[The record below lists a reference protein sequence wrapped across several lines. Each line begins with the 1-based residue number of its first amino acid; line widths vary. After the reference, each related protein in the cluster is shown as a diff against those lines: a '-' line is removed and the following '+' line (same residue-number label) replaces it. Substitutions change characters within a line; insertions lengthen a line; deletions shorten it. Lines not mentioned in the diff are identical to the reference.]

1 MKASGQASRLK
12 RLLMQ
17 GTTPEQLEER
27 LTLLNSGTQW
37 GLVTFVCGSI
47 ILAAVTLMHRPAIQV
62 LLWWG
67 LSIPCYILIQGGV
80 WWQANKAKARG
91 ERLQDRLVPLLLGE
105 LSAGICAGL
114 AFWLFAAPQV
124 DAFTLFLSLVML
136 LVISGSAFSSACLL
150 SGYFALT
157 LPILLPMIVH
167 FAMARSAEGLGM
179 AAASVL
185 ALVFNSLLAREQSRL
200 IGRTI
205 DLQHQNAALV
215 LELKGQTDTALSAQ
229 QLAEQANQAKSHFF
243 AAASHDLRQPLHAMG
258 LLTDALHNEVMTSS
272 ARQRLTEIDRC
283 VQTLDSL
290 FSALLE
296 MSRLDAG
303 IMLNQPQVFALD
315 DLFQRLWSLHRPIAE
330 SKGLRLV
337 ARKAQVA
344 VRADPLVLERILS
357 NFLSNALRYTSNGG
371 VLLTARHRS
380 GTCSIEVWDTGVG
393 IPADEQ
399 QHVFQEFYQI
409 GNSNRDRRHGLG
421 LGLATVKKLAALAG
435 WPLELQSR
443 PGRGSVFK
451 VLVPTVALTAL
462 SPPSP
467 RSDNARSGGWLS
479 RIPLL
484 CIEDDEL
491 VAGALQTL
499 LLDWDAEPQIVRDAE
514 SAYRCVEAGARPALI
529 LSDLRLPGDHD
540 GLQVIQTLRS
550 MLGRDLPALLLTG
563 DVASPRC
570 AEARSLG
577 IAVLHK
583 PVRPLV
589 LRNWFESVM
598 DHRPR
603 ACDSIA
609 ITSSDIGVSLD
620 GSDGVRPS
628 AKGTQ

>member
-1 MKASGQASRLK
+1 MLK
-12 RLLMQ
+12 RLLML

-47 ILAAVTLMHRPAIQV
+47 VLAVVALMHRPTLEV
-62 LLWWG
+62 LMWWG
-67 LSIPCYILIQGGV
+67 LSIPCYIVIQGGV
-80 WWQANKAKARG
+80 WWQSNKARSRG
-91 ERLQDRLVPLLLGE
+91 ERLQDRLVSLVLGE

-114 AFWLFAAPQV
+114 AFWLFAAPEV
-124 DAFTLFLSLVML
+124 DAFTIFLSLVML

-167 FAMARSAEGLGM
+167 FASSRSAEGLGM

-205 DLQHQNAALV
+205 DLQDQNEVLV
-215 LELKGQTDTALSAQ
+215 RELKGQTDSALRAQ
-229 QLAEQANQAKSHFF
+229 KLAEEANQAKSRFF

-258 LLTDALHNEVMTSS
+258 LLTDALHHEVMTSS

-283 VQTLDSL
+283 VQALDGL

-303 IMLNQPQVFALD
+303 IMLNQPRAFALD
-315 DLFQRLWSLHRPIAE
+315 DLFQHLWSLHRPIAE
-330 SKGLRLV
+330 NKGLRLV

-344 VRADPLVLERILS
+344 VQADPLVLERILS
-357 NFLSNALRYTSNGG
+357 NFLSNALRYTSDGG
-371 VLLTARHRS
+371 VLLTARPRNGS
-380 GTCSIEVWDTGVG
+380 CSIEVWDTGEG
-393 IPADEQ
+393 IHADDQ
-399 QHVFQEFYQI
+399 QRVFQEFYQV

-451 VLVPTVALTAL
+451 VSVPKVALPVSKPPL
-462 SPPSP
+462 PPS
-467 RSDNARSGGWLS
+467 DKARGGGWLS

-491 VAGALQTL
+491 VAGALRTL
-499 LLDWDAEPQIVRDAE
+499 LLSWEAEPLIVRDAE
-514 SAYRCVEAGARPALI
+514 SAYRSVKAGARPALI
-529 LSDLRLPGDHD
+529 LSDLRLPGDDD
-540 GLQVIQTLRS
+540 GLQVIQTLRR
-550 MLGRDLPALLLTG
+550 MLGQESPALLLTG
-563 DVASPRC
+563 DVTSPRC

-577 IAVLHK
+577 ISVLHK

-589 LRNWFESVM
+589 LRNWFESVT
-598 DHRPR
+598 DRRPYS
-603 ACDSIA
+603 CDSIA
-609 ITSSDIGVSLD
+609 ITSNDSLQ
-620 GSDGVRPS
+620 RKALPPI
-628 AKGTQ
+628 